1 MTVASDGAL
10 HEVLGRQA
18 LGRSLTASEA
28 ELARALE
35 AIFASG
41 EHDLEKVARL
51 LEQKSV
57 KRPSGSAGGWTV
69 DVLGQELARINASLD
84 EAYAANGGALVQGRV
99 P

>member
-1 MTVASDGAL
+1 MAVVSDDGL
-10 HEVLGRQA
+10 HKLLGRQA
-18 LGRSLTASEA
+18 LGRSLTAIES

-41 EHDLEKVARL
+41 EHDLEKVVRL
-51 LEQKSV
+51 LEQKAV

-69 DVLGQELARINASLD
+69 EVLGQELARINASLD
-84 EAYAANGGALVQGRV
+84 EAYAANGGALAQGSA

>member
-1 MTVASDGAL
+1 MAVVPDGEL
-10 HEVLGRQA
+10 HKVLGRQA
-18 LGRSLTASEA
+18 LGRSLTAIET

-57 KRPSGSAGGWTV
+57 KRPSGSAGVWTV
-69 DVLGQELARINASLD
+69 DALGQELARINASLD
-84 EAYAANGGALVQGRV
+84 EAYIANGGALIQGRV

>member
-1 MTVASDGAL
+1 MAVVADDAL
-10 HEVLGRQA
+10 HTALGRQS
-18 LGRSLTASEA
+18 LGRSLTAA
-28 ELARALE
+28 ETDLARALE

-51 LEQKSV
+51 LEEKAI
-57 KRPSGSAGGWTV
+57 KCPSGSAVGWSV

-84 EAYAANGGALVQGRV
+84 EAYIANGGALVRGRV